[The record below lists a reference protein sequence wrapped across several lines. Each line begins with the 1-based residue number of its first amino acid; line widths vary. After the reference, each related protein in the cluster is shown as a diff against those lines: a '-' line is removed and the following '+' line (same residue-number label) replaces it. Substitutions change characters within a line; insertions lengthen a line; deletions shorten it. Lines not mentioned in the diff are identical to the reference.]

1 MNFLEGFNSVSN
13 SGPTQAQRGQGP
25 MQSNIQQMLNAP
37 LQGQGMGPMGAQQPM
52 QQPMQQPFGS
62 ALGGM
67 GANSAMS
74 AMRGMGAQKGM
85 MGQMGG
91 VPGQLGMIGQ
101 GGQGMPSPQG
111 YNADWSGAP
120 YGFNAQPWNTQ
131 PWTNP
136 WASPQ
141 VGQQP
146 MQQPPQQTMQQSA
159 QQQYLPAGTSSD
171 IQEFDPKVPG
181 GGMHQQQLAP
191 APAPPALP
199 PAAAPRYRLGRDP
212 WYGKA
217 GGDSDDPMGGFRL
230 EQY

>member
-13 SGPTQAQRGQGP
+13 SGPTQAQRGQG
-25 MQSNIQQMLNAP
+25 L
-37 LQGQGMGPMGAQQPM
+37 
-52 QQPMQQPFGS
+52 
-62 ALGGM
+62 
-67 GANSAMS
+67 
-74 AMRGMGAQKGM
+74 M
-85 MGQMGG
+85 M
-91 VPGQLGMIGQ
+91 GMIGQ

-146 MQQPPQQTMQQSA
+146 MPNPTTAIGRPNQQTMQQLA
-159 QQQYLPAGTSSD
+159 QQRYLPAGVSTD
-171 IQEFDPKVPG
+171 IPEFDPKVPG
-181 GGMHQQQLAP
+181 GGMHEQQLAP
-191 APAPPALP
+191 APPPPAAPAPAPAALP
-199 PAAAPRYRLGRDP
+199 PAAPRYEMVRDP

-217 GGDSDDPMGGFRL
+217 GGEQQDDPLGGYSLQRKGNDYHWQDVPFIERIRQQGL
-230 EQY
+230 M

>member
-1 MNFLEGFNSVSN
+1 MNFLEGFNGVSN

-25 MQSNIQQMLNAP
+25 MM
-37 LQGQGMGPMGAQQPM
+37 
-52 QQPMQQPFGS
+52 
-62 ALGGM
+62 
-67 GANSAMS
+67 
-74 AMRGMGAQKGM
+74 
-85 MGQMGG
+85 
-91 VPGQLGMIGQ
+91 GMIGQ
-101 GGQGMPSPQG
+101 GGQGMPSQQG

-171 IQEFDPKVPG
+171 IPEFDPKVPG

-199 PAAAPRYRLGRDP
+199 PAAPRYEMVRDP

-217 GGDSDDPMGGFRL
+217 GGEQQDDPLGGYSLQRKGNDYHWQDVPFIERIRQQGL
-230 EQY
+230 M